1 MKTKIEKCI
10 IGNRKM
16 LRMLTVAATLFF
28 AGAVFQISANHWP
41 EGVVYFLAAVCFTSL
56 EKACCRKADEAGNKN
71 ETSGCEEEN
80 NE

>member
-10 IGNRKM
+10 VGNRKM

-28 AGAVFQISANHWP
+28 AGAVFQISANHLP
-41 EGVVYFLAAVCFTSL
+41 EGVIYFIAAAFFASL
-56 EKACCRKADEAGNKN
+56 ERACYRKTDEAGNN
-71 ETSGCEEEN
+71 SETTDHEEEN